1 VSAQPETTRPRKGKK
16 SEVIPEE
23 LNAAPVSPGR
33 KTRKKSASGGNRK
46 GRKSLE
52 PPVINLEETAS
63 SPIAL
68 AAGAAAIETVDQRAE
83 MEAEA
88 HPS

>member
-1 VSAQPETTRPRKGKK
+1 
-16 SEVIPEE
+16 
-23 LNAAPVSPGR
+23 
-33 KTRKKSASGGNRK
+33 
-46 GRKSLE
+46 LE